1 MKTKRMFV
9 LSCLLMSVATLGN
22 AQTINDIF
30 NKDVPITWLGI
41 DFTGAKFLG
50 DRERFGSSSDVK
62 FLIKS
67 WNDMVEREHEK
78 YNAARA
84 THKLKA
90 ELHIEVTRNH
100 NEDLDISD
108 MLSTNPSDYVH
119 LKDEDVVAIVNSY
132 DFSGLSGIGLM
143 FVVESFNKYEPQASI
158 WVTFI
163 NLGTKEVLLTDRILA
178 PPGGAS
184 LRNYWGGS
192 IHVVME
198 KMEKKQMEVW
208 QKKYAH

>member
-9 LSCLLMSVATLGN
+9 LGCLLMSVATLGN

-78 YNAARA
+78 YDAARA
-84 THKLKA
+84 THKRKA

-100 NEDLDISD
+100 NEELDISD

-119 LKDEDVVAIVNSY
+119 LKDEDVATIVSSY
-132 DFSGLSGIGLM
+132 DFAGLSGVGLM

-163 NLGTKEVLLTDRILA
+163 NLATKEVLLTDRILA

-192 IHVVME
+192 IRVVME